1 MGGNVATIRDLPRV
15 ASPHPTPPRLTYCSH
30 AVLIPF
36 PVPCLLCSR
45 SANQANYSAL
55 HGLPLYMNQINTA
68 ILRIV
73 SGNDDLSITTTMHP
87 MPRETCVDLYAF
99 LFYRFFCFF
108 FFFFR
113 FFWNAVILLLRTAVL
128 IVLYENGGRGE
139 CKMRLIVLSV
149 HVYMFVHAFDC
160 AMNGST
166 HTPLLLFFSPIH
178 W

>member
-108 FFFFR
+108 FFFFS
-113 FFWNAVILLLRTAVL
+113 ILLECCDTASSYSSIDSALRERRAWRV
-128 IVLYENGGRGE
+128 
-139 CKMRLIVLSV
+139 
-149 HVYMFVHAFDC
+149 
-160 AMNGST
+160 
-166 HTPLLLFFSPIH
+166 
-178 W
+178 